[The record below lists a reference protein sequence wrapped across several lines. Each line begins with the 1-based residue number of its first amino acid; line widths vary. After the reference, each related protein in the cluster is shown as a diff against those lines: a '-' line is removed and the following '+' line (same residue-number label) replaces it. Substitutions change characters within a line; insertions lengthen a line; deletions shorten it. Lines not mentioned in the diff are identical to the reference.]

1 MISAEMTTFI
11 GDDDV
16 RTAYAYRRF
25 RSICRAVNRK
35 LVRKIK
41 MKKTTGQSI
50 RIQNNDL
57 FMIHNFYPYLKNDLF
72 TLTVNSKFKPYS
84 LMLIFIIPPAMS
96 NPRDDDA

>member
-1 MISAEMTTFI
+1 
-11 GDDDV
+11 
-16 RTAYAYRRF
+16 
-25 RSICRAVNRK
+25 
-35 LVRKIK
+35 
-41 MKKTTGQSI
+41 MKNPTGQSI

-72 TLTVNSKFKPYS
+72 TLTVNSKFKPRS